1 METLYTVKNHYN
13 IDTVTGINVRQFVM
27 KCNNVLTTE
36 NRADNCLEVTAVNF
50 DPCSSVV
57 DSTSCIIQ
65 LSAFEPPVSR
75 HPTSVN
81 TSYSSLMSV
90 EVAPPQCRH
99 QKGKEEEIVEFC
111 ASSFPSIKK
120 KL

>member
-1 METLYTVKNHYN
+1 METLSTVKNHYN

-57 DSTSCIIQ
+57 DSTSCTIQ
-65 LSAFEPPVSR
+65 LSAFEPPVSKQ
-75 HPTSVN
+75 PTSVN
-81 TSYSSLMSV
+81 SISYSSLMSV

-99 QKGKEEEIVEFC
+99 QKGKEEGRERIC
-111 ASSFPSIKK
+111 
-120 KL
+120 

>member
-1 METLYTVKNHYN
+1 MTIVSLSIERLKNLELDCPSVIDTDIMEMLSTVKNHYN

-57 DSTSCIIQ
+57 DSTSCTIQ
-65 LSAFEPPVSR
+65 LSAFEPPVSK

-90 EVAPPQCRH
+90 EVAPP
-99 QKGKEEEIVEFC
+99 
-111 ASSFPSIKK
+111 
-120 KL
+120 